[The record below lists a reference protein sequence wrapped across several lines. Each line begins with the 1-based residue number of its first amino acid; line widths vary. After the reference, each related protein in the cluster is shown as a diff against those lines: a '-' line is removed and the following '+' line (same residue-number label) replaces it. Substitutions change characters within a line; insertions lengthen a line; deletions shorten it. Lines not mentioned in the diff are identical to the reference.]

1 MQITRDL
8 AEQIRDKAKAILQ
21 KEAFVANASGL
32 ILAGPRDKGKFVAE
46 ALAAAQESQD
56 RTGRVGS
63 HQVIWCPF
71 SYESRPVGVFG
82 VITDDSPITRE
93 AIGLLEGLA
102 EVIVHQFYLIDR
114 MHSPEMV
121 KADFIRDFLQSHA
134 FDSESIHR
142 QADILQLNVR
152 AQQAVI
158 VVRLADFEKTI
169 DQLSQNL
176 SPEEQRVELVKAI
189 ERVTT
194 HIREGFMNY
203 PDNIAS
209 YLGHDTFV
217 VIKGI
222 GGGNANTINTI
233 RFLTEKGNYIHEL
246 LSKLPQKLPVTVGI
260 GQYYSGLGG
269 LRKSYQDAQL
279 ALDVGG
285 KVWGHGR
292 VYHIKQ
298 VGMFTTLA
306 NISQDRKA
314 ELAYQILHP
323 LLRDAQLYK
332 TVKTFLSSGLNLTEA
347 AKNLHIHRN
356 TLIYRLD
363 KTKKLVNLDPRH
375 FDDALQIKLG
385 LMFYQPSN

>member
-1 MQITRDL
+1 
-8 AEQIRDKAKAILQ
+8 LQ
-21 KEAFVANASGL
+21 A
-32 ILAGPRDKGKFVAE
+32 P
-46 ALAAAQESQD
+46 ALD
-56 RTGRVGS
+56 N
-63 HQVIWCPF
+63 
-71 SYESRPVGVFG
+71 
-82 VITDDSPITRE
+82 
-93 AIGLLEGLA
+93 
-102 EVIVHQFYLIDR
+102 
-114 MHSPEMV
+114 
-121 KADFIRDFLQSHA
+121 
-134 FDSESIHR
+134 ESIYR
-142 QADILQLNVR
+142 QADILQLNLR
-152 AQQAVI
+152 AQQSVI
-158 VVRLADFEKTI
+158 VAKLTDFEKTI
-169 DQLSQNL
+169 DRVSEHL

-189 ERVTT
+189 ELVTT
-194 HIREGFMNY
+194 RIREGFMNY

-209 YLGHDTFV
+209 YMGNDTFV
-217 VIKGI
+217 IIKGI
-222 GGGNANTINTI
+222 GGGNANTLNTI

-246 LSKLPQKLPVTVGI
+246 LSKLPHKHPVTIGI
-260 GQYYSGLGG
+260 GQFYAGLGG
-269 LRKSYQDAQL
+269 LRKSYQDATL

-285 KVWGHGR
+285 KVWGRGH

-332 TVKTFLSSGLNLTEA
+332 TVKMFLSSGLNLTEA
-347 AKNLHIHRN
+347 AKALHIHRN